1 MLEGVPW
8 KEVEYQDNSACIDL
22 LEKPPNGIF
31 RLLDSQ
37 CKAPNASEEALCKEL
52 NQLHAKGGFLAPPRL
67 RRMRDEEGFIVRHY
81 AGDVA
86 YHSSAVVAKATGS
99 NEARHRAPGPT
110 PASPLLGQRAP
121 ASPPANLSCLPSPCR
136 RDPPLPCWPAVSPS
150 PMVTH
155 P

>member
-99 NEARHRAPGPT
+99 NEARHRRRRSSASAPRRLRPPT
-110 PASPLLGQRAP
+110 SPASHPLAAATPHSRAGQP
-121 ASPPANLSCLPSPCR
+121 CLHSPR
-136 RDPPLPCWPAVSPS
+136 
-150 PMVTH
+150 
-155 P
+155 